1 MIRVLIPKD
10 AEFLRYENKI
20 KNLYQNSQ
28 AQINDPNP
36 FEFIRDNTFFYM
48 FLDDDKLIG
57 GIYYF
62 LDEEGK
68 LFLNGFA
75 KRKMF
80 EQSLEC
86 LKLSTSW
93 FDSDIYAEA
102 QNRASALCL
111 LRCGFRRFN
120 DNIFILKVKSSAK
133 KVYSSFF

>member
-10 AEFLRYENKI
+10 REFSLYEREIKELYEKSQDKI
-20 KNLYQNSQ
+20 KDTNS
-28 AQINDPNP
+28 
-36 FEFIRDNTFFYM
+36 FEFIRDNTFFYT

-62 LDEEGK
+62 VDEEGF

-80 EQSLEC
+80 KLNLEC
-86 LKLSTSW
+86 LKLSLSW
-93 FDSDIYAEA
+93 FNCNIYAEA

-111 LRCGFRRFN
+111 LRCGFKR
-120 DNIFILKVKSSAK
+120 KSGKTFMFSGRNFLNGA
-133 KVYSSFF
+133 

>member
-10 AEFLRYENKI
+10 REFSLYEREIKELYEKSQDKI
-20 KNLYQNSQ
+20 KDTNS
-28 AQINDPNP
+28 
-36 FEFIRDNTFFYM
+36 FEFIRDNTFFYT

-62 LDEEGK
+62 VDEEGL

-80 EQSLEC
+80 KINLEC
-86 LKLSTSW
+86 LKLSLSW
-93 FDSDIYAEA
+93 FNCNIYAEA

-111 LRCGFRRFN
+111 LRCGFKR
-120 DNIFILKVKSSAK
+120 KSGKTFMFSGRNFLNGA
-133 KVYSSFF
+133 